1 VVVEFADAALAC
13 RAVVRIPAVVGPP
26 HEASDAEDAPVLA
39 RHVADGLER
48 LAVGEFLGDDVGQ
61 REAVLGRALDRARVV
76 PHQAEQAEDG
86 GRRLCVDRKDPGALQ
101 HREVG
106 LRVGI
111 GLHRRDEEEY
121 EEEHERVAARR
132 LGAHLA
138 EVLLGKRRQRGQVIL
153 DVRLATAAQRAA
165 LHVTIGARTI
175 EERHVLRPPAVAALA
190 EQSAT
195 ARARSRN
202 G

>member
-1 VVVEFADAALAC
+1 
-13 RAVVRIPAVVGPP
+13 VVRIPAVVWPP